1 MKYNIFTLYILAFLM
16 LGCGA
21 DTDPST
27 PTIISTPTILET
39 RLVHIQEAKNPKQLD
54 IKFEVIFST
63 APMNL
68 KVEDNIVGGKIADWE
83 QHDNIVSLYIRT
95 DKFVCTRH
103 SPEGIL
109 CSPEDVQIIK
119 ENLERTFRCTLVWN
133 TGRQNLELKVTIPIE
148 LAVYTP

>member
-21 DTDPST
+21 DTDT
-27 PTIISTPTILET
+27 STPTILET

-83 QHDNIVSLYIRT
+83 QHDNIVSLYIHT
-95 DKFVCTRH
+95 EKHVCTRN
-103 SPEGIL
+103 SPEAIL
-109 CSPEDVQIIK
+109 CPPEDVQIII
-119 ENLERTFRCTLVWN
+119 ENPEAFLERTFRCTLVWN

>member
-21 DTDPST
+21 DTDT
-27 PTIISTPTILET
+27 STPTILET
-39 RLVHIQEAKNPKQLD
+39 RLVHIQEAKNSKRFLD

-68 KVEDNIVGGKIADWE
+68 KVEDNVWDSIADWE

-95 DKFVCTRH
+95 DKIVCTGN
-103 SPEGIL
+103 SPEAIL
-109 CSPEDVQIIK
+109 CPTGDIQKAI
-119 ENLERTFRCTLVWN
+119 LERTFRCTLVWN

-148 LAVYTP
+148 LAFYTP